1 MSKVP
6 ELYEL
11 LVQDNFWR
19 KTQFHHASM
28 CLSSESMGLRKIVF
42 LIDTYSSWRVSVE
55 TKRNIN

>member
-19 KTQFHHASM
+19 KTQFHHANM
-28 CLSSESMGLRKIVF
+28 CLSSESIGLRKIVV
-42 LIDTYSSWRVSVE
+42 LIDIYSSWRVSAE